1 MPSSLLSSI
10 FIKAEEQY
18 EKRDLLS
25 LSLLTGWVATWHLPR
40 MKSKFLMVV
49 MFLGAAMALVEV
61 QAAEEPK
68 KADEGVKH
76 VNAKEAQKLVAEKRV
91 VVLDVRT
98 PAEFKEGHIA
108 GATNVDF
115 RATDFQ
121 QRIGQLDKSKTYL
134 VHCAAGGRSTQS
146 LPILKKQELKT
157 IYHLDGGFNGWK
169 KEGLAIE
176 K

>member
-1 MPSSLLSSI
+1 ML
-10 FIKAEEQY
+10 
-18 EKRDLLS
+18 
-25 LSLLTGWVATWHLPR
+25 
-40 MKSKFLMVV
+40 
-49 MFLGAAMALVEV
+49 LGAALALVEV

-68 KADEGVKH
+68 KNDKGVNH
-76 VNAKEAQKLVAEKRV
+76 VNAKEAKKLVAEKQV
-91 VVLDVRT
+91 AVLDVRT
-98 PAEFKEGHIA
+98 PAEFKEGHIP

-115 RATDFQ
+115 KATDFR
-121 QRIGQLDKSKTYL
+121 QRISQLDKSKTYL

-169 KEGLAIE
+169 KEGLPIE